1 MKKPTFQPLQ
11 PLHSRRTA
19 LGLALATATLAGA
32 GSAFAQGAAKEL
44 VVWHAYR
51 AAEKA
56 AFEKV
61 VENFAKT
68 PAAKGFKVSTLAI
81 PYDAYADK
89 ISAAVPRGK
98 GPDVFIYA
106 QDRLGGWIEAG
117 KTVEPIDFFLDKATR
132 DSLLPGMLAA
142 MTYKGGVWGLPINYK
157 MPTLIYNKDLVKAP
171 PKTTDEMVKL
181 AKSLTN
187 AASGRYGLAYWYTN
201 FYFHSALMNAFG
213 GAVFDKDGKL
223 VLDSPANV
231 ASLNQM
237 MKWFKDGVLPAEPSE
252 ALIASMFNEGKAAM
266 VINGPWFVGDIDK
279 KINVGFAP
287 LPMLDATKKPLRP
300 WMTIEGAY
308 VAASSANKEVAYE
321 FARYLTGEEAGL
333 VLALEGRQ
341 LHTNKAVYANP
352 KVSGDPVLQAFRA
365 QLENAEPMPNR
376 PEMTMV
382 WSPATTAMNKI
393 VKGNATVEAAL
404 KEAAGSV
411 QESVAALRRGK

>member
-1 MKKPTFQPLQ
+1 MKTLI
-11 PLHSRRTA
+11 RTTVA
-19 LGLALATATLAGA
+19 LGALAFGA
-32 GSAFAQGAAKEL
+32 AAFAQSAAKEL

-51 AAEKA
+51 AAEKT

-61 VENFAKT
+61 LENFAKT
-68 PAAKGFKVSTLAI
+68 PAAKGFKVSPLAI

-117 KTVEPIDFFLDKATR
+117 KTVEPIDFFVDKATR
-132 DSLLPGMLAA
+132 DRLLPGMIDA

-157 MPTLIYNKDLVKAP
+157 MPTLIYNKDLVKTP
-171 PKTTDEMVKL
+171 PRTTAEMIQI
-181 AKSLTN
+181 AKGLTN
-187 AASGRYGLAYWYTN
+187 AQSGRYGLAYWYTN

-213 GAVFDKDGKL
+213 GSVFDKSGKL
-223 VLDSPANV
+223 TLNSPANV
-231 ASLNQM
+231 ASLYQM
-237 MKWFKDGVLPAEPSE
+237 MTWYKKDGVMPTEPSE

-287 LPMLDATKKPLRP
+287 LPVVDATKKPLRP

-308 VAASSANKEVAYE
+308 IAASSAHKDVAYE
-321 FARYLTGEEAGL
+321 LVKYLTSEEAGL
-333 VLALEGRQ
+333 LLAIEGRQ
-341 LHTNKAVYANP
+341 LHTNKAIYANP
-352 KVSGDPVLQAFRA
+352 KVSGDPVLKAFRE
-365 QLENAEPMPNR
+365 QLDNAEPMPNR

-393 VKGNATVEAAL
+393 VKGNATPEAAL
-404 KEAAGSV
+404 KEAAGAV
-411 QESVAALRRGK
+411 QESINALRKTK

>member
-1 MKKPTFQPLQ
+1 VFKTLIKTAVAASAVAASTF
-11 PLHSRRTA
+11 
-19 LGLALATATLAGA
+19 A
-32 GSAFAQGAAKEL
+32 GSPAFAQAANEL

-51 AAEKA
+51 GAEKA

-61 VENFAKT
+61 VGLFEKS
-68 PAAKGFKVSTLAI
+68 PGAKGVKVSTLAI

-98 GPDVFIYA
+98 GPDLFIYA

-132 DSLLPGMLAA
+132 ERLLPGMLEA
-142 MTYKGGVWGLPINYK
+142 MTYKGGVYGLPINYK
-157 MPTLIYNKDLVKAP
+157 CPTLIYNRDLVQAP

-187 AASGRYGLAYWYTN
+187 AQSGRYGLAYWYTN
-201 FYFHSALMNAFG
+201 FYFHSALLNAFG
-213 GAVFDKDGKL
+213 GAVFDKNGKL
-223 VLDSPANV
+223 TIDSPATI

-237 MKWFKDGVLPAEPSE
+237 MTWYKKDGVMPTEPSE

-279 KINVGFAP
+279 KINFGLAV
-287 LPMLDATKKPLRP
+287 LPMDSEAKRPLRP
-300 WMTIEGAY
+300 WLTVEGAY
-308 VAASSANKEVAYE
+308 VSASSTRKEAAYE
-321 FARYLTGEEAGL
+321 LARYLTTEEAGL

-341 LHTNKAVYANP
+341 LHTNKNVYNDKRVASD
-352 KVSGDPVLQAFRA
+352 VVLKGFRD
-365 QLENAEPMPNR
+365 QLDSAEAMPNR

-393 VKGNATVEAAL
+393 VKGNASVEAAL
-404 KEAAGSV
+404 KEAAGTIQDSI
-411 QESVAALRRGK
+411 AALRKSK

>member
-1 MKKPTFQPLQ
+1 MMKL
-11 PLHSRRTA
+11 LSRSFVA
-19 LGLALATATLAGA
+19 AAALALAG
-32 GSAFAQGAAKEL
+32 GAFAQAKEL

-56 AFEKV
+56 AFERV
-61 VENFAKT
+61 VENFART
-68 PAAKGFKVSTLAI
+68 AGAKGFKVSTLAI

-117 KTVEPIDFFLDKATR
+117 KTVEPVDFFMDKATR

-142 MTYKGGVWGLPINYK
+142 MTYKGSVYGVPINYK

-223 VLDSPANV
+223 VLNSPATV

-237 MKWFKDGVLPAEPSE
+237 MTWYKKDAVLPTEPSE

-287 LPMLDATKKPLRP
+287 LPVLDAAKKPMRP

-321 FARYLTGEEAGL
+321 LARYLASEEAGL

-341 LHTNKAVYANP
+341 LHTNKAIYANP
-352 KVSGDPVLQAFRA
+352 KVIGDPVLQAFRT
-365 QLENAEPMPNR
+365 QLDNAEPMPNR

-382 WSPATTAMNKI
+382 WSPVTTAMNKI
-393 VKGNATVEAAL
+393 VKGNASVEAAL
-404 KEAAGSV
+404 KEAAGTIQDSM
-411 QESVAALRRGK
+411 AALRRGK

>member
-1 MKKPTFQPLQ
+1 MLKTLVK
-11 PLHSRRTA
+11 TA
-19 LGLALATATLAGA
+19 VSAVVLAGSGA
-32 GSAFAQGAAKEL
+32 AFAQAANEL

-51 AAEKA
+51 GAEKA

-61 VENFAKT
+61 IGNFEKS
-68 PAAKGFKVSTLAI
+68 PGAKGLKVSTLAI

-117 KTVEPIDFFLDKATR
+117 KTVEPIDFFIDKPTR
-132 DSLLPGMLAA
+132 ERLLPGMLDA
-142 MTYKGGVWGLPINYK
+142 MSYKGGIYGLPINFK
-157 MPTLIYNKDLVKAP
+157 STTLIYNKDLVKTP
-171 PKTTDEMVKL
+171 PKTTTEMVTM
-181 AKSLTN
+181 AKALTN
-187 AASGRYGLAYWYTN
+187 TQSGRYGLAYWYTN

-223 VLDSPANV
+223 TINSPATI

-237 MKWFKDGVLPAEPSE
+237 MTWYKTDGILPTEPSE
-252 ALIASMFNEGKAAM
+252 ALIAAMFNEGKAAM

-287 LPMLDATKKPLRP
+287 LPTLDAAKKPMRP
-300 WMTIEGAY
+300 WLTVEGAY
-308 VAASSANKEVAYE
+308 VAASSTKKEAAYE
-321 FARYLTGEEAGL
+321 LAKFLTSEEAGL
-333 VLALEGRQ
+333 VMALEGRQ
-341 LHTNKAVYANP
+341 LHTNKNVYND
-352 KVSGDPVLQAFRA
+352 KRVSGDTVLMAFRS
-365 QLENAEPMPNR
+365 QLDAAEVMPNR

-393 VKGNATVEAAL
+393 VKGNATPEAAM
-404 KEAAGSV
+404 KEAAATIQDSIN
-411 QESVAALRRGK
+411 ALRKTK

>member
-1 MKKPTFQPLQ
+1 MFKQLLK
-11 PLHSRRTA
+11 S
-19 LGLALATATLAGA
+19 TLAA
-32 GSAFAQGAAKEL
+32 AAVAAAGAACAQAGNEL

-51 AAEKA
+51 GAEKA

-61 VENFAKT
+61 VANFEKS
-68 PAAKGFKVSTLAI
+68 PAAKGAKVSTLAI

-117 KTVEPIDFFLDKATR
+117 KTVEPIDFFVDKPVKDR
-132 DSLLPGMLAA
+132 LLPGMIDA
-142 MTYKGGVWGLPINYK
+142 MTYKGGIYGLPINYK
-157 MPTLIYNKDLVKAP
+157 MTTLIYNKDLVKTP
-171 PKTTDEMVKL
+171 PKTTDEMVKI
-181 AKSLTN
+181 AKGLTN

-213 GAVFDKDGKL
+213 GAVFDKDGNL
-223 VLDSPANV
+223 TVNSPATV

-237 MKWFKDGVLPAEPSE
+237 MTWYKKDGILPPEPSE
-252 ALIASMFNEGKAAM
+252 ALIASLFNEGKAAM

-279 KINVGFAP
+279 KINFGLAP
-287 LPMLDATKKPLRP
+287 LPLLDAAKKPLRP

-308 VAASSANKEVAYE
+308 VAASSAKKDLAYE
-321 FARYLTGEEAGL
+321 LVKYLTSEEAGL

-341 LHTNKAVYANP
+341 LHTNKAIYANP
-352 KVSGDPVLQAFRA
+352 KVSGDPVLKAFRD
-365 QLENAEPMPNR
+365 QLDNAEPMPNR

-404 KEAAGSV
+404 KEAATTM
-411 QESVAALRRGK
+411 QESIAALRKGK

>member
-1 MKKPTFQPLQ
+1 MMKSLIR
-11 PLHSRRTA
+11 S
-19 LGLALATATLAGA
+19 TLAAASLLLA
-32 GSAFAQGAAKEL
+32 GQAFAQAANEL

-51 AAEKA
+51 GAEKA

-61 VENFAKT
+61 VANFEKT
-68 PAAKGFKVSTLAI
+68 PGAKGLKVSTLAI

-98 GPDVFIYA
+98 GPDLFIYA

-117 KTVEPIDFFLDKATR
+117 KTVEPVDFFIDKPVKDR
-132 DSLLPGMLAA
+132 LLPGMLDA
-142 MTYKGGVWGLPINYK
+142 MTYKGGVYGLPINYK
-157 MPTLIYNKDLVKAP
+157 MTTLIYNKDLVKTP
-171 PKTTDEMVKL
+171 PKTTDEMVTM
-181 AKSLTN
+181 AKALTN
-187 AASGRYGLAYWYTN
+187 AQSGRYGLAYWYTN

-213 GAVFDKDGKL
+213 GSVFDKDGKL
-223 VLDSPANV
+223 VVNSPANI

-237 MKWFKDGVLPAEPSE
+237 MTWYKKDGIMPTEPSE
-252 ALIASMFNEGKAAM
+252 ALIAAMFNEGKAAM

-287 LPMLDATKKPLRP
+287 LPIVDAAKKPMRP

-308 VAASSANKEVAYE
+308 VAASSTKKEGAYE
-321 FARYLTGEEAGL
+321 LAKYLTSEEAGV
-333 VLALEGRQ
+333 VLAVEGRQ
-341 LHTNKAVYANP
+341 LHTNKNVYNNP
-352 KVSGDPVLQAFRA
+352 KVSGDPVLKAFRD

-393 VKGNATVEAAL
+393 VKGNASVDAAL
-404 KEAAGSV
+404 KEAAGTMA
-411 QESVAALRRGK
+411 ESIAALRKSK

>member
-1 MKKPTFQPLQ
+1 MMKNLIKTVVAAGVF
-11 PLHSRRTA
+11 
-19 LGLALATATLAGA
+19 ALA
-32 GSAFAQGAAKEL
+32 SPVFAQAANEL

-51 AAEKA
+51 GAEKA

-61 VENFAKT
+61 IGMFEKS
-68 PAAKGFKVSTLAI
+68 PGAKGMKVSTLAI

-98 GPDVFIYA
+98 GPDLFIYA

-117 KTVEPIDFFLDKATR
+117 KTVEPIDFFIDKPTR
-132 DSLLPGMLAA
+132 ERLLPGMLDA
-142 MTYKGGVWGLPINYK
+142 MTYKGGVYGLPINYK
-157 MPTLIYNKDLVKAP
+157 SPTLIYNKDLVKTP

-181 AKSLTN
+181 AKTLTN
-187 AASGRYGLAYWYTN
+187 AQSGRYGLAYWYTN
-201 FYFHSALMNAFG
+201 FYFHSAVMNAFG

-223 VLDSPANV
+223 TVDSPATV

-237 MKWFKDGVLPAEPSE
+237 MTWYKKDGIMPTEPSE

-279 KINVGFAP
+279 KINVGFAV
-287 LPMLDATKKPLRP
+287 LPVIDAAKKPMRP
-300 WMTIEGAY
+300 WLTIEGAY
-308 VAASSANKEVAYE
+308 VAASSGKKEAAYE
-321 FARYLTGEEAGL
+321 LAKYLTSEEAGL
-333 VLALEGRQ
+333 VLAVEGRQ
-341 LHTNKAVYANP
+341 LHTNKAVYSNP
-352 KVSGDPVLQAFRA
+352 KVSGDPVLKAFRD
-365 QLENAEPMPNR
+365 QLDNAEPMPNR

-404 KEAAGSV
+404 KEAAGAMQDSI
-411 QESVAALRRGK
+411 AALRKPK

>member
-1 MKKPTFQPLQ
+1 MKFPT
-11 PLHSRRTA
+11 RTLIA
-19 LGLALATATLAGA
+19 AAVFSLA
-32 GSAFAQGAAKEL
+32 GSAFAQGKEI
-44 VVWHAYR
+44 VIWHAYR

-61 VENFAKT
+61 LDQFAKS
-68 PAAKGFKVSTLAI
+68 PAAKGMKVSALAI

-117 KTVEPIDFFLDKATR
+117 KTVESIDFFVDKATKDR
-132 DSLLPGMLAA
+132 LLPGMLDA
-142 MTYKGGVWGLPINYK
+142 MTYKGSVWGLPINYK
-157 MPTLIYNKDLVKAP
+157 MPTLIYNKDLVKTP
-171 PKTTDEMVKL
+171 PKTTGEMIKL
-181 AKSLTN
+181 AKTLTN
-187 AASGRYGLAYWYTN
+187 ASSGRYGLAYWYTN

-213 GAVFDKDGKL
+213 GAVFDRDGKL
-223 VLDSPANV
+223 TINSPATV

-237 MKWFKDGVLPAEPSE
+237 MTWYKTDGVMPTEPSE

-287 LPMLDATKKPLRP
+287 LPVVDATKKPMRP

-308 VAASSANKEVAYE
+308 IAASSAHKEVAYE
-321 FARYLTGEEAGL
+321 LVKHLTSEEAGL
-333 VLALEGRQ
+333 VLATEGRQ

-352 KVSGDPVLQAFRA
+352 KVGGDPLLKAFRE

-393 VKGNATVEAAL
+393 VKGNATVDAAL
-404 KEAAGSV
+404 KEAAGSI
-411 QESVAALRRGK
+411 QEGITALRKGK

>member
-1 MKKPTFQPLQ
+1 MKTLIQ
-11 PLHSRRTA
+11 T
-19 LGLALATATLAGA
+19 ALATATFAATFAASGT
-32 GSAFAQGAAKEL
+32 AFAQAANEL

-51 AAEKA
+51 GAEKT

-61 VENFAKT
+61 VAQFEKT
-68 PAAKGFKVSTLAI
+68 PAAKGLKVSTLAI

-117 KTVEPIDFFLDKATR
+117 KTVEPIDFFVDKAVKDR
-132 DSLLPGMLAA
+132 LLPGMIDA
-142 MTYKGGVWGLPINYK
+142 MTYKGGLYGLPINYK

-171 PKTTDEMVKL
+171 PKTTSEMVKL
-181 AKSLTN
+181 AKTLTN
-187 AASGRYGLAYWYTN
+187 AQSGRYGLAYWYTN
-201 FYFHSALMNAFG
+201 FYFHSALMNAHG

-223 VLDSPANV
+223 VVNSPATV

-237 MKWFKDGVLPAEPSE
+237 MAWVKTDGIVPPEPSE
-252 ALIASMFNEGKAAM
+252 ALIASLFNEGKAAM
-266 VINGPWFVGDIDK
+266 VINGPWFVGEIDK
-279 KINVGFAP
+279 KINYGLAP
-287 LPMLDATKKPLRP
+287 LPVVDATKKPLRP

-308 VAASSANKEVAYE
+308 VAASSNKKDAAYE
-321 FARYLTGEEAGL
+321 LAKYLTSEEAGL

-341 LHTNKAVYANP
+341 LHTNKAIYANP
-352 KVSGDPVLQAFRA
+352 KVSADPVLKAYRE
-365 QLENAEPMPNR
+365 QLDDAEPMPNR

-393 VKGNATVEAAL
+393 VKGNASVEAAL
-404 KEAAGSV
+404 KEAAGTM
-411 QESVAALRRGK
+411 QDGIAALRKGK

>member
-1 MKKPTFQPLQ
+1 MIKTLI
-11 PLHSRRTA
+11 RT
-19 LGLALATATLAGA
+19 LTAAGA
-32 GSAFAQGAAKEL
+32 ALSLGGPAFAQGNEL

-61 VENFAKT
+61 VEAFAKS
-68 PAAKGFKVSTLAI
+68 PAAKGLKVSTLAI

-117 KTVEPIDFFLDKATR
+117 KTVEPIDFFVDKATR
-132 DSLLPGMLAA
+132 DRLLPGMIDA
-142 MTYKGGVWGLPINYK
+142 MTYKGSVWGLPINYK
-157 MPTLIYNKDLVKAP
+157 MPTLIYNKDLVKTP
-171 PKTTDEMVKL
+171 PKTTGEMIAL
-181 AKSLTN
+181 AKTLTN
-187 AASGRYGLAYWYTN
+187 AQSGRYGLAYWYTN

-213 GAVFDKDGKL
+213 GSVFDKDGKL
-223 VLDSPANV
+223 TIDSPATI
-231 ASLNQM
+231 ASLHQM
-237 MKWFKDGVLPAEPSE
+237 MTWYQKDGVLPTEPSE
-252 ALIASMFNEGKAAM
+252 ALVASMFNEGKAAM

-287 LPMLDATKKPLRP
+287 LPVVDAVGRPMRP

-308 VAASSANKEVAYE
+308 VAASSAHKDAAYE
-321 FARYLTGEEAGL
+321 LVKYLTSEEAGL
-333 VLALEGRQ
+333 VLAIEGRQ
-341 LHTNKAVYANP
+341 LHTSKAIYANP
-352 KVSGDPVLQAFRA
+352 KVSGDPVLRAFRE
-365 QLENAEPMPNR
+365 QLENAVPMPNR

-393 VKGNATVEAAL
+393 VKGNASVEAAL
-404 KEAAGSV
+404 KEAAATIQDSI
-411 QESVAALRRGK
+411 SALRKGK

>member
-1 MKKPTFQPLQ
+1 MLKSLIKTAVAAGVF
-11 PLHSRRTA
+11 A
-19 LGLALATATLAGA
+19 LGAP
-32 GSAFAQGAAKEL
+32 AFAQAGNEL

-51 AAEKA
+51 GAEKA

-61 VENFAKT
+61 IGLFEKS
-68 PAAKGFKVSTLAI
+68 PGAKGMKVSTLAI

-98 GPDVFIYA
+98 GPDLFIYA

-117 KTVEPIDFFLDKATR
+117 KTVEPIDFFIDKPTR
-132 DSLLPGMLAA
+132 ERLLPGMLEA
-142 MTYKGGVWGLPINYK
+142 MTYKGGIYGLPINFK
-157 MPTLIYNKDLVKAP
+157 SPTLIYNKDLVKTP
-171 PKTTDEMVKL
+171 PKTTDEMVKM
-181 AKSLTN
+181 AKALTN
-187 AASGRYGLAYWYTN
+187 TQSGRYGLAYWYTN

-223 VLDSPANV
+223 TIDSPATV

-237 MKWFKDGVLPAEPSE
+237 MTWYKKDGIMPTEPSE

-287 LPMLDATKKPLRP
+287 LPVIDAAKKPMRP
-300 WMTIEGAY
+300 WLTVEGAY
-308 VAASSANKEVAYE
+308 VAASSGKKEAAYE
-321 FARYLTGEEAGL
+321 LAKYLTSEEAGL
-333 VLALEGRQ
+333 VLAVEGRQ
-341 LHTNKAVYANP
+341 LHTNKAIYSNP
-352 KVSGDPVLQAFRA
+352 KVSGDPVLKAFRD
-365 QLENAEPMPNR
+365 QLDSAEPMPNR

-404 KEAAGSV
+404 KEAAATM
-411 QESVAALRRGK
+411 QESIAALRKTK

>member
-1 MKKPTFQPLQ
+1 MTTKTW
-11 PLHSRRTA
+11 
-19 LGLALATATLAGA
+19 LAGA
-32 GSAFAQGAAKEL
+32 LAATGAVFAAGAAHAQAANEL

-51 AAEKA
+51 GAEKA

-61 VENFAKT
+61 VGMFEKS
-68 PAAKGFKVSTLAI
+68 PGAKGMKVSTLAI

-98 GPDVFIYA
+98 GPDLFIYA

-117 KTVEPIDFFLDKATR
+117 KTVEPIDFFIDKPTR
-132 DSLLPGMLAA
+132 DSLLPGMLGA
-142 MTYKGGVWGLPINYK
+142 MTYKGGVYGLPINYK
-157 MPTLIYNKDLVKAP
+157 STTLIYNKDLVKTP

-181 AKSLTN
+181 AKTLTN
-187 AASGRYGLAYWYTN
+187 AQSGRYGLAYWYTN

-223 VLDSPANV
+223 TVDSPATV

-237 MKWFKDGVLPAEPSE
+237 MTWYKKDGIMPTEPSE

-287 LPMLDATKKPLRP
+287 LPVVDAAKKPMRP
-300 WMTIEGAY
+300 WLTIEGAY
-308 VAASSANKEVAYE
+308 VAASSGKKDAAYE
-321 FARYLTGEEAGL
+321 LAKYLTSLEAGL
-333 VLALEGRQ
+333 VLAVEGRQ
-341 LHTNKAVYANP
+341 LHTNKAVYNDP
-352 KVSGDPVLQAFRA
+352 RVSGDPVLKAFRD
-365 QLENAEPMPNR
+365 QLDNAEPMPNR

-404 KEAAGSV
+404 KEAAGTMQDSI
-411 QESVAALRRGK
+411 AALRKTK

>member
-1 MKKPTFQPLQ
+1 MMK
-11 PLHSRRTA
+11 
-19 LGLALATATLAGA
+19 TLIKTVVAA
-32 GSAFAQGAAKEL
+32 SAFALAGPVFAQSANEL

-51 AAEKA
+51 GAEKA

-61 VENFAKT
+61 VDMFEKS
-68 PAAKGFKVSTLAI
+68 PGAKGVKVSTLAI

-98 GPDVFIYA
+98 GPDLFIYA

-117 KTVEPIDFFLDKATR
+117 KTVEPVDFFIDKATKDR
-132 DSLLPGMLAA
+132 LLPGMLDA
-142 MTYKGGVWGLPINYK
+142 MTYKGGVYGLPINYK
-157 MPTLIYNKDLVKAP
+157 MPTLIYNKDLVKTA

-181 AKSLTN
+181 AKTLTN
-187 AASGRYGLAYWYTN
+187 AQSGRYGLAYWYTN

-213 GAVFDKDGKL
+213 GSVFDKDGKL
-223 VLDSPANV
+223 SVDSPATV

-237 MKWFKDGVLPAEPSE
+237 MTWYKKDGIMPTEPSE

-279 KINVGFAP
+279 KINVGFAL
-287 LPMLDATKKPLRP
+287 LPVIDAAKKPMRP

-308 VAASSANKEVAYE
+308 VAASSSKKEAAYE
-321 FARYLTGEEAGL
+321 LAKYLTSEEAGL
-333 VLALEGRQ
+333 VLAIEGRQ
-341 LHTNKAVYANP
+341 LHTNKAVYNNA
-352 KVSGDPVLQAFRA
+352 KVSADPVLKAFRD

-404 KEAAGSV
+404 KEAAGTM
-411 QESVAALRRGK
+411 QESIAALRKAK

>member
-1 MKKPTFQPLQ
+1 MLKTLIKTVVAAGVF
-11 PLHSRRTA
+11 A
-19 LGLALATATLAGA
+19 LGNC
-32 GSAFAQGAAKEL
+32 AFAQAANEL

-51 AAEKA
+51 GAEKA

-61 VENFAKT
+61 IGLFEKS
-68 PAAKGFKVSTLAI
+68 PGAKGMKVSTLAI

-98 GPDVFIYA
+98 GPDLFIYA

-117 KTVEPIDFFLDKATR
+117 KTVEPIDFFIDKPTR
-132 DSLLPGMLAA
+132 DRLLPGMLEA
-142 MTYKGGVWGLPINYK
+142 MTYKGGVYGLPINYK
-157 MPTLIYNKDLVKAP
+157 SPTLIYNKDLVKTP

-181 AKSLTN
+181 AKTLTN
-187 AASGRYGLAYWYTN
+187 AQSGRYGLAYWYTN
-201 FYFHSALMNAFG
+201 FYFHSAVMNAFG

-223 VLDSPANV
+223 SVDSPATV

-237 MKWFKDGVLPAEPSE
+237 MTWYKKDGIMPTEPSE

-279 KINVGFAP
+279 KINVGFAL
-287 LPMLDATKKPLRP
+287 LPVIDAAKKPMRP
-300 WMTIEGAY
+300 WLTIEGAY
-308 VAASSANKEVAYE
+308 VSASSGKKEAAYE
-321 FARYLTGEEAGL
+321 LARYLTSEEAGL
-333 VLALEGRQ
+333 VLAVEGRQ
-341 LHTNKAVYANP
+341 LHTNRAVYNDP
-352 KVSGDPVLQAFRA
+352 KVSGDPVLKAFRD
-365 QLENAEPMPNR
+365 QLDSAEPMPNR

-404 KEAAGSV
+404 KEAAGAM
-411 QESVAALRRGK
+411 QESIAALRKAK

>member
-1 MKKPTFQPLQ
+1 MSTLPSFLRSSIAITV
-11 PLHSRRTA
+11 
-19 LGLALATATLAGA
+19 LGLAA
-32 GSAFAQGAAKEL
+32 GSVGAQGAKEL

-51 AAEKA
+51 AAEKT

-61 VENFAKT
+61 VDQFAKS
-68 PAAKGFKVSTLAI
+68 PAAKGLKVTTLAI

-117 KTVEPIDFFLDKATR
+117 KTVEPIDFYVDKATR
-132 DSLLPGMLAA
+132 DRLLPGMIDA
-142 MTYKGGVWGLPINYK
+142 MTYKGSVWGLPINYK

-171 PKTTDEMVKL
+171 PKTTGEMIKL

-187 AASGRYGLAYWYTN
+187 TQSGRYGLAYWYTN

-213 GAVFDKDGKL
+213 GSVFDKDGKL
-223 VLDSPANV
+223 TLNSPANV

-237 MKWFKDGVLPAEPSE
+237 MTWYKQDGVLPAEPSE
-252 ALIASMFNEGKAAM
+252 ALVASMFNEGKAAM

-287 LPMLDATKKPLRP
+287 LPVVDATKKPMKP

-308 VAASSANKEVAYE
+308 VAASSASKDVAYE
-321 FARYLTGEEAGL
+321 LVKYLTSEEAGL
-333 VLALEGRQ
+333 TLAHEGRQ
-341 LHTNKAVYANP
+341 LHTNKAIYANP
-352 KVSGDPVLQAFRA
+352 KIAGDPVLKAYRE

-404 KEAAGSV
+404 KEAAGTV
-411 QESVAALRRGK
+411 QDSINALRKTK

>member
-1 MKKPTFQPLQ
+1 MTKFLLQ
-11 PLHSRRTA
+11 TTLA
-19 LGLALATATLAGA
+19 AAALAI
-32 GSAFAQGAAKEL
+32 GSAAFAQAANEL

-51 AAEKA
+51 GAEKA

-61 VENFAKT
+61 IGMFEKS
-68 PAAKGFKVSTLAI
+68 PGAKGMKVSTLAI

-98 GPDVFIYA
+98 GPDLFIYA

-117 KTVEPIDFFLDKATR
+117 KTVEPIDFFIDKPTR
-132 DSLLPGMLAA
+132 ERLLPGMLDA

-157 MPTLIYNKDLVKAP
+157 STTLIYNKDLVKTP

-181 AKSLTN
+181 AKTLTN
-187 AASGRYGLAYWYTN
+187 AQSGRYGLAYWYTN

-213 GAVFDKDGKL
+213 GAVFDRDGQVTL
-223 VLDSPANV
+223 NSPATV

-237 MKWFKDGVLPAEPSE
+237 MTWYKKDGVLPTEPSE

-266 VINGPWFVGDIDK
+266 VINGPWFVGEIDK
-279 KINVGFAP
+279 KINFGLAM
-287 LPMLDATKKPLRP
+287 LPVVDAAKKPMRP
-300 WMTIEGAY
+300 WLTIEGAY
-308 VAASSANKEVAYE
+308 VAASSSRKDLAYE
-321 FARYLTGEEAGL
+321 LAKYLVSEEAGL

-341 LHTNKAVYANP
+341 LHTNKAIYANP
-352 KVSGDPVLQAFRA
+352 KVSGDVVLKAFHD
-365 QLENAEPMPNR
+365 QLANAEPMPNR

-393 VKGNATVEAAL
+393 VKGNASVEAAL
-404 KEAAGSV
+404 KEAAATMQDSI
-411 QESVAALRRGK
+411 AALRKSK

>member
-1 MKKPTFQPLQ
+1 MSELPALR
-11 PLHSRRTA
+11 RRTLA
-19 LGLALATATLAGA
+19 AALAALAASISGPA
-32 GSAFAQGAAKEL
+32 LAQGAAKEI

-61 VENFAKT
+61 VENFART
-68 PAAKGFKVSTLAI
+68 PQAKGFKVSTLAI
-81 PYDAYADK
+81 PFDAYADR

-98 GPDVFIYA
+98 GPDVFVYA

-117 KTVEPIDFFLDKATR
+117 KTVEPLDFFVDKATR
-132 DSLLPGMLAA
+132 DSLLPGMMTA
-142 MTYKGGVWGLPINYK
+142 MTYRGSVYGLPINYK
-157 MPTLIYNKDLVKAP
+157 MPTLIYNKDLVPTP
-171 PKTTDEMVKL
+171 PKTGAEMIKL

-187 AASGRYGLAYWYTN
+187 ATSGRYGLAYWYTN

-213 GAVFDKDGKL
+213 GAVFDKDGKVTL
-223 VLDSPANV
+223 NSPATV

-237 MKWFKDGVLPAEPSE
+237 MAWFKNDAVLPPEPSE
-252 ALIASMFNEGKAAM
+252 ALIASLFNEGKAAM

-287 LPMLDATKKPLRP
+287 LPLIEAAKKPMRP

-308 VAASSANKEVAYE
+308 VTAGSAHKEVAYE
-321 FARYLTGEEAGL
+321 LVRYLASAEAGL

-341 LHTNKAVYANP
+341 LHTNKAVYDNP
-352 KVSGDPVLQAFRA
+352 QVQADPMLQAFRA
-365 QLENAEPMPNR
+365 QLDNAEPMPNR

-382 WSPATTAMNKI
+382 WSPVTTAMNKI

-404 KEAAGSV
+404 READSAV
-411 QESVAALRRGK
+411 KQSVAALRRGK

>member
-1 MKKPTFQPLQ
+1 MMKSLIKSTL
-11 PLHSRRTA
+11 TA
-19 LGLALATATLAGA
+19 ASLLLAGQALA
-32 GSAFAQGAAKEL
+32 QAANEL

-51 AAEKA
+51 GAEKA

-61 VENFAKT
+61 IANFEKT
-68 PAAKGFKVSTLAI
+68 PGAKGLKVSTLAI

-98 GPDVFIYA
+98 GPDLFIYA

-117 KTVEPIDFFLDKATR
+117 KTVEPVDFFIDKPTKDR
-132 DSLLPGMLAA
+132 LLPGMLDA
-142 MTYKGGVWGLPINYK
+142 MTYKGGVYGLPINYK
-157 MPTLIYNKDLVKAP
+157 MTTLIYNKDLVKTP
-171 PKTTDEMVKL
+171 PKTTGEMVTI
-181 AKSLTN
+181 AKGLTN
-187 AASGRYGLAYWYTN
+187 AQSGRYGLAYWYTN

-223 VLDSPANV
+223 VVNSPANV

-237 MKWFKDGVLPAEPSE
+237 MTWYKKDGIMPTEPSE
-252 ALIASMFNEGKAAM
+252 ALIAAMFNEGKVAM

-287 LPMLDATKKPLRP
+287 LPVVDAAKKPMRP

-308 VAASSANKEVAYE
+308 VAASSTKKEGAYE
-321 FARYLTGEEAGL
+321 LAKYLTSEEAGL
-333 VLALEGRQ
+333 VLAVEGRQ
-341 LHTNKAVYANP
+341 LHTNKAIYNNP
-352 KVSGDPVLQAFRA
+352 KVSGDPVLKAFRD

-404 KEAAGSV
+404 KEAAGTMG
-411 QESVAALRRGK
+411 ESIAALRKSK

>member
-1 MKKPTFQPLQ
+1 MKTLIK
-11 PLHSRRTA
+11 TA
-19 LGLALATATLAGA
+19 LAAAALAAA
-32 GSAFAQGAAKEL
+32 GSSLAQAANEL

-51 AAEKA
+51 GAEKA

-61 VENFAKT
+61 VGLFEKS
-68 PAAKGFKVSTLAI
+68 PGAKGLKVSTLAI

-98 GPDVFIYA
+98 GPDLFIYA

-117 KTVEPIDFFLDKATR
+117 KTVEPIDFFVDKPVKDR
-132 DSLLPGMLAA
+132 LLPGMIDA
-142 MTYKGGVWGLPINYK
+142 MTYKGGLYGLPINYK

-181 AKSLTN
+181 AKTLTN
-187 AASGRYGLAYWYTN
+187 AQSGRYGLAYWYTN

-223 VLDSPANV
+223 VVNSPATV

-237 MKWFKDGVLPAEPSE
+237 MTWYKTDAILPPEPSE
-252 ALIASMFNEGKAAM
+252 ALIASLFNEGKAAM

-279 KINVGFAP
+279 KINFGLAP
-287 LPMLDATKKPLRP
+287 LPVVDAAKKPLRP

-308 VAASSANKEVAYE
+308 VAASSNKKEAAYE
-321 FARYLTGEEAGL
+321 LAKFLTTEEAGL
-333 VLALEGRQ
+333 VLAIEGRQ
-341 LHTNKAVYANP
+341 LHTNKAIYANP
-352 KVSGDPVLQAFRA
+352 KVSGDPVLKAFRD
-365 QLENAEPMPNR
+365 QLDTAEPMPNR

-393 VKGNATVEAAL
+393 VKGNASVEAAL
-404 KEAAGSV
+404 KEAAGTM
-411 QESVAALRRGK
+411 QEGIAALRKGK

>member
-1 MKKPTFQPLQ
+1 MMKTLIKTVGAAGVF
-11 PLHSRRTA
+11 A
-19 LGLALATATLAGA
+19 LGS
-32 GSAFAQGAAKEL
+32 SAFAQAANEL

-51 AAEKA
+51 GAEKA

-61 VENFAKT
+61 IGMFEKS
-68 PAAKGFKVSTLAI
+68 PGAKGMKVSTLAI

-98 GPDVFIYA
+98 GPDLFIYA

-117 KTVEPIDFFLDKATR
+117 KTVEPIDFFIDKPTR
-132 DSLLPGMLAA
+132 DRLLPGMLEA
-142 MTYKGGVWGLPINYK
+142 MTYKGGVYGLPINYK
-157 MPTLIYNKDLVKAP
+157 SPTLIYNKDLVKTP

-181 AKSLTN
+181 AKTLTN
-187 AASGRYGLAYWYTN
+187 PQSGRYGLAYWYTN
-201 FYFHSALMNAFG
+201 FYFHSAVMNAFG

-223 VLDSPANV
+223 SVDSPATV

-237 MKWFKDGVLPAEPSE
+237 MTWYKKDGIMPTEPSE

-279 KINVGFAP
+279 KINVGFAL
-287 LPMLDATKKPLRP
+287 LPVIDAAKKPMRP
-300 WMTIEGAY
+300 WLTIEGAY
-308 VAASSANKEVAYE
+308 VSASSGKKEAAYE
-321 FARYLTGEEAGL
+321 LARYLTSEEAGL
-333 VLALEGRQ
+333 VLAVEGRQ
-341 LHTNKAVYANP
+341 LHTNRAVYDNP
-352 KVSGDPVLQAFRA
+352 KVSGDPVLKAFRD
-365 QLENAEPMPNR
+365 QLDSAEPMPNR

-404 KEAAGSV
+404 KEAAGAM
-411 QESVAALRRGK
+411 QESIAALRKAK

>member
-1 MKKPTFQPLQ
+1 MLKNLIRTVVAA
-11 PLHSRRTA
+11 SVTA
-19 LGLALATATLAGA
+19 LA
-32 GSAFAQGAAKEL
+32 SPVFAQAANEL

-51 AAEKA
+51 GAEKA

-61 VENFAKT
+61 VGMFEKS
-68 PAAKGFKVSTLAI
+68 PGAKGMKVNTLAI

-98 GPDVFIYA
+98 GPDLFIYA

-117 KTVEPIDFFLDKATR
+117 KTVEPIDFFIDKPTR
-132 DSLLPGMLAA
+132 ERLLPGMLEA
-142 MTYKGGVWGLPINYK
+142 MTYKGGVYGLPINYK
-157 MPTLIYNKDLVKAP
+157 SITLIYNKDLVKAP
-171 PKTTDEMVKL
+171 PKTTDEMVKM
-181 AKSLTN
+181 AKALTN
-187 AASGRYGLAYWYTN
+187 AQSGRYGLAYWYTN

-223 VLDSPANV
+223 TVDSPATV

-237 MKWFKDGVLPAEPSE
+237 MTWYKKDAIMPTEPSE

-279 KINVGFAP
+279 KINYGLAV
-287 LPMLDATKKPLRP
+287 LPMVDAAKKPMRP
-300 WMTIEGAY
+300 WLTIEGAY
-308 VAASSANKEVAYE
+308 VAASSAKKEAAYE
-321 FARYLTGEEAGL
+321 LAKYLTSEEAGL

-341 LHTNKAVYANP
+341 LHTNKAVYND
-352 KVSGDPVLQAFRA
+352 KRVSGDVVLKAFRD
-365 QLENAEPMPNR
+365 QLDSAEAMPNR

-393 VKGNATVEAAL
+393 VKGNASVEAAL
-404 KEAAGSV
+404 KEASGTMQDSI
-411 QESVAALRRGK
+411 AALRKSK

>member
-1 MKKPTFQPLQ
+1 MKTLIK
-11 PLHSRRTA
+11 TA
-19 LGLALATATLAGA
+19 LAAAALAAA
-32 GSAFAQGAAKEL
+32 GSSLAQAANEL

-51 AAEKA
+51 GAEKA

-61 VENFAKT
+61 VGLFEKS
-68 PAAKGFKVSTLAI
+68 PGAKGLKVSTLAI

-98 GPDVFIYA
+98 GPDLFIYA

-117 KTVEPIDFFLDKATR
+117 KTVEPIDFFVDKPVKDR
-132 DSLLPGMLAA
+132 LLPGMIDA
-142 MTYKGGVWGLPINYK
+142 MTYKGGLYGLPINYK

-171 PKTTDEMVKL
+171 PKTTSEMVKL
-181 AKSLTN
+181 AKTLTN
-187 AASGRYGLAYWYTN
+187 AQSGRYGLAYWYTN

-223 VLDSPANV
+223 VVNSPATV

-237 MKWFKDGVLPAEPSE
+237 MTWYKTDAILPPEPSE
-252 ALIASMFNEGKAAM
+252 ALIASLFNEGKAAM

-279 KINVGFAP
+279 KINFGLAP
-287 LPMLDATKKPLRP
+287 LPVVDAAKKPLRP

-308 VAASSANKEVAYE
+308 VAASSSKKEAAYE
-321 FARYLTGEEAGL
+321 LAKFLTTEEAGL
-333 VLALEGRQ
+333 VLAIEGRQ
-341 LHTNKAVYANP
+341 LHTNKAIYSNP
-352 KVSGDPVLQAFRA
+352 KVSGDPVLKAFRE
-365 QLENAEPMPNR
+365 QLDEAEPMPNR

-393 VKGNATVEAAL
+393 VKGNASVDAAL
-404 KEAAGSV
+404 KEAAGSI
-411 QESVAALRRGK
+411 QESISALRKGK

>member
-1 MKKPTFQPLQ
+1 MKTTVKTI
-11 PLHSRRTA
+11 A
-19 LGLALATATLAGA
+19 AAVTLAFSA
-32 GSAFAQGAAKEL
+32 GAFAQGKEL

-61 VENFAKT
+61 LENFART
-68 PAAKGFKVSTLAI
+68 PAAKGFKVSPLAI

-98 GPDVFIYA
+98 GPDLFIYA

-132 DSLLPGMLAA
+132 DSLLPGMMAA
-142 MTYKGGVWGLPINYK
+142 MTYKGGVYGLPINYK

-171 PKTTDEMVKL
+171 PKTTDEMIKL
-181 AKSLTN
+181 AKTLTN
-187 AASGRYGLAYWYTN
+187 ASSGRYGLAYWYTN

-213 GAVFDKDGKL
+213 GSVFDKDGK
-223 VLDSPANV
+223 VTINSPANV

-237 MKWFKDGVLPAEPSE
+237 MNWYKKEGVMPTEPSE

-287 LPMLDATKKPLRP
+287 LPVVDAAKKPMRP

-321 FARYLTGEEAGL
+321 LAKYLTSEEAGL
-333 VLALEGRQ
+333 ILAVEGRQ
-341 LHTNKAVYANP
+341 LHTNRAIYANP
-352 KVSGDPVLQAFRA
+352 RVSGDPVLKAFRD
-365 QLENAEPMPNR
+365 QLDNAEPMPNR

-404 KEAAGSV
+404 REAQATIQDSV
-411 QESVAALRRGK
+411 NALRKGK

>member
-1 MKKPTFQPLQ
+1 MKLPT
-11 PLHSRRTA
+11 RTLIAAAVFA
-19 LGLALATATLAGA
+19 LTGPALA
-32 GSAFAQGAAKEL
+32 QGKEI
-44 VVWHAYR
+44 VIWHAYR

-61 VENFAKT
+61 LEQFAKS
-68 PAAKGFKVSTLAI
+68 PAAKGMKVSALAI

-117 KTVEPIDFFLDKATR
+117 KTVESIDFFVDKATR
-132 DSLLPGMLAA
+132 ERLLPGMIDA
-142 MTYKGGVWGLPINYK
+142 MTYKGSVWGLPINYK
-157 MPTLIYNKDLVKAP
+157 MPTLIYNKDLVKTP
-171 PKTTDEMVKL
+171 PKTTGEMVKL

-187 AASGRYGLAYWYTN
+187 AGSGRYGLAYWYTN

-223 VLDSPANV
+223 TLDSRATA

-237 MKWFKDGVLPAEPSE
+237 MTWYKTDGVMPTEPSE

-266 VINGPWFVGDIDK
+266 VINGPWFVGDIDR

-287 LPMLDATKKPLRP
+287 LPVVDATKKPMRP

-308 VAASSANKEVAYE
+308 IAASSAHKEVAYE
-321 FARYLTGEEAGL
+321 LVKHLTSEEAGL
-333 VLALEGRQ
+333 VLATEGRQ

-352 KVSGDPVLQAFRA
+352 KVAGDPVLKAFRE

-393 VKGNATVEAAL
+393 VKGNATVDAAL
-404 KEAAGSV
+404 KEAAGTI
-411 QESVAALRRGK
+411 QEGITALRKGK